1 MPLMT
6 NDTALESIM
15 NNTNALNV
23 WYDWAGNYMDAAADI
38 MKFWK
43 VAIPGKPSW
52 FSKNK
57 IIHETDA
64 SLILEFNDDT
74 GRIRTDDDGPVTVII
89 PAQAG
94 TGGTHADHDDGKSIV
109 QSIMSA
115 RQGRVIVLDHKP
127 ATYTRR
133 NEDLSFL
140 VAEQRRVFN
149 MVSDKPVHVV
159 SLCSSGYISTMC
171 AALPDH
177 NMLTLT
183 PVASPQ
189 DFHRGDG
196 YIHNKLKECG
206 SMPTRMAL
214 AMCGGVIP
222 GWLQRVNFMMMN
234 PMKSFVTDYIDIAKA
249 VADGDD
255 AKLHSDKKFR
265 DWFFD
270 IQDMAK
276 WPLEATEDLFIGNK
290 MVKDLMVIEDQKI
303 ELKNITIPLALIG
316 GTKDNITPPEQ
327 VMALEEYVGSFIV
340 KKYLVNKGHGLFVS
354 ATTQPTFQQSAI
366 DMDAAITA

>member
-1 MPLMT
+1 MNKSFNVFDEL
-6 NDTALESIM
+6 ASSWLESA
-15 NNTNALNV
+15 T
-23 WYDWAGNYMDAAADI
+23 DI
-38 MKFWK
+38 MKFWE

-74 GRIRTDDDGPVTVII
+74 GHIRTDSDGPVTVVI

-109 QSIMSA
+109 QSIM
-115 RQGRVIVLDHKP
+115 RVRPGRVVVLDHKP
-127 ATYTRR
+127 ATYARR

-140 VAEQRRVFN
+140 VAEQRRIFN

-171 AALPDH
+171 AALPGH

-183 PVASPQ
+183 LVASPQ
-189 DFHRGDG
+189 DFHRGGG
-196 YIHNKLKECG
+196 YIQDKLKECG
-206 SMPTRMAL
+206 SAPTRMAL

-222 GWLQRVNFMMMN
+222 GWLQRVNFMMMD
-234 PMKSFVTDYIDIAKA
+234 PMKSFFTDYVDIAKA
-249 VADGDD
+249 VVDGDD

-270 IQDMAK
+270 IQDMAE

-290 MVKDLMVIEDQKI
+290 MVKDLMVIGGQKVK
-303 ELKNITIPLALIG
+303 LRNITIPLALIG

-327 VMALEEYVGSFIV
+327 VMALEEYVDSSTI
-340 KKYLVNKGHGLFVS
+340 KKYLVDKGHGLFVS
-354 ATTQPTFQQSAI
+354 AATQPTFQQSAI
-366 DMDAAITA
+366 DMGAAVAV